1 MQKTTQFSMM
11 RPSKRRKKDIPPQLL
26 RQKGPELQIRLTKS
40 RAESLGLERTIF
52 MEFEKIEYITFN
64 SNNADYL
71 YYISSCL
78 FDVCS
83 TKITVYYSVNGADL
97 ADDSDDWEPV
107 ETEDI
112 IKSGNYLVVF
122 EDDAGHFT
130 SVKRCIN
137 SYRSQ
142 SRIIQK

>member
-1 MQKTTQFSMM
+1 MT
-11 RPSKRRKKDIPPQLL
+11 RPSKRRKKDIPPQLGPKI
-26 RQKGPELQIRLTKS
+26 RKKGPELQIQLTKS

-52 MEFEKIEYITFN
+52 MESEKLEYITFN

-71 YYISSCL
+71 YYISGCL

-83 TKITVYYSVNGADL
+83 TKITLYYSVNG

-107 ETEDI
+107 EAEDI

-122 EDDAGHFT
+122 EDDAGH
-130 SVKRCIN
+130 IPPLP
-137 SYRSQ
+137 
-142 SRIIQK
+142 